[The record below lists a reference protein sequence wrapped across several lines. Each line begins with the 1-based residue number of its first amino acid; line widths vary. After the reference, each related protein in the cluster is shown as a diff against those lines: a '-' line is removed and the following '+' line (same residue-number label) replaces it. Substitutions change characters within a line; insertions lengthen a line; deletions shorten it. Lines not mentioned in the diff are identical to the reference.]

1 MLLDFTWDTLG
12 GAVSVFGY
20 GFEPLLTFLGTLVS
34 IFRLVNLP
42 TDLAVDTPILYHH
55 YDYVIVGG
63 GSAGCVLANRLS
75 ADPTRTVL
83 LIEAGGMENAFAQV
97 PLFAPLLIGDRFDWK
112 YLPEPQEHA
121 CLSMKD
127 QRCPW
132 ARGKALGGS
141 SAINFMFY
149 VRGNR
154 RDYDIWR
161 DEFGAHGWSYDDVLP
176 HFKNIETSRVP
187 GHEVLQ

>member
-1 MLLDFTWDTLG
+1 
-12 GAVSVFGY
+12 
-20 GFEPLLTFLGTLVS
+20 
-34 IFRLVNLP
+34 
-42 TDLAVDTPILYHH
+42 
-55 YDYVIVGG
+55 
-63 GSAGCVLANRLS
+63 
-75 ADPTRTVL
+75 
-83 LIEAGGMENAFAQV
+83 MEDAFAQV
-97 PLFAPLLIGDRFDWK
+97 PLFAPLLIGDRLDWK

-132 ARGKALGGS
+132 ARGKAMGGS

-149 VRGNR
+149 VRGNQ

-161 DEFGAHGWSYDDVLP
+161 DEFGAYGWSYEDVLP

-187 GHEVLQ
+187 DHD